1 MAEKASAPMWKNGNA
16 GRNEK
21 HQKKKPKTRIDKYK

>member
-21 HQKKKPKTRIDKYK
+21 HQNKNKNKNPHR